1 MNNVYE
7 NNMKFLPFL
16 KFINKYKKIIIAIS
30 VLLILTIAYLV
41 VKNQIEKQ
49 NNEEA
54 SIVYND
60 WLEELSNE
68 TPNEDNLNIILNKL
82 LKNYK
87 DTGYTKLALL
97 SKANLDANINKS
109 EEALK
114 NFNTLIDLTS
124 GYGGNKIFNKMGRV
138 SAARILL
145 SEDRY
150 AEALKMI
157 EVYSSSTTNG
167 YIHELTGDILI
178 KQNKNDLALAQYELA
193 ANKYSDETSKS
204 IISMKIAN
212 IGS

>member
-54 SIVYND
+54 SIIYSD
-60 WLEELSNE
+60 WLEELSIE

-87 DTGYTKLALL
+87 NTGYTKLALL

-178 KQNKNDLALAQYELA
+178 KQNKNDLALVQYELA

>member
-87 DTGYTKLALL
+87 DTGYTKLVLL

-157 EVYSSSTTNG
+157 EVYSSSNTNG

>member
-97 SKANLDANINKS
+97 SKANFVVA
-109 EEALK
+109 
-114 NFNTLIDLTS
+114 F
-124 GYGGNKIFNKMGRV
+124 
-138 SAARILL
+138 
-145 SEDRY
+145 
-150 AEALKMI
+150 
-157 EVYSSSTTNG
+157 
-167 YIHELTGDILI
+167 
-178 KQNKNDLALAQYELA
+178 
-193 ANKYSDETSKS
+193 
-204 IISMKIAN
+204 
-212 IGS
+212 

>member
-16 KFINKYKKIIIAIS
+16 KFVNKYKKIIIAIS

-49 NNEEA
+49 NNVEA

-178 KQNKNDLALAQYELA
+178 KQNKNGLALVQYELA

>member
-16 KFINKYKKIIIAIS
+16 KFIDKYKKIIIAIS
-30 VLLILTIAYLV
+30 VMLILAIAYLV
-41 VKNQIEKQ
+41 INNQIEKQ

-54 SIVYND
+54 SIIYSD
-60 WLEELSNE
+60 WLEELSIE

-87 DTGYTKLALL
+87 NTGYTKLALL
-97 SKANLDANINKS
+97 SKANLDANKNKS

-157 EVYSSSTTNG
+157 EVYSSSGTNG

-193 ANKYSDETSKS
+193 ANKYLDETSKS